1 VPPADLVSPEVAE
14 SAGSTARALCSPG
27 GPRAVAHVSRR
38 SAARRHRWPVELRGG
53 RYALDTA
60 KCTDL
65 GGRDGRL
72 VVDLNFLYHPPAG
85 TATPGSAR
93 SPRRGTPSA
102 SRATRREAAVG
113 LTVSG
118 PLPPITRPAPKV
130 TAIARPPSR
139 SWRMPIAGPADRSA
153 GLRSSRR
160 PAGPRAMAHT
170 ADHDTRDSSRQ
181 SLTRCYHRKRARA
194 VVFTLLHQV
203 GKSTVL
209 YR

>member
-1 VPPADLVSPEVAE
+1 MSVELDVWWLRQC
-14 SAGSTARALCSPG
+14 AGYGQVHRPRRPG
-27 GPRAVAHVSRR
+27 RAVGRR
-38 SAARRHRWPVELRGG
+38 PELPLPPSC
-53 RYALDTA
+53 RYSDAWQCPLALQ
-60 KCTDL
+60 
-65 GGRDGRL
+65 
-72 VVDLNFLYHPPAG
+72 
-85 TATPGSAR
+85 
-93 SPRRGTPSA
+93 GTPSA

-160 PAGPRAMAHT
+160 SAGPRAMAHT

-181 SLTRCYHRKRARA
+181 SLMTRCYHRKRARA

-209 YR
+209 FR